1 MRKHEGG
8 QADEINEERKGERQI
23 AFVHEKKIGERET
36 LAGVGRRVDADVHR
50 SSLSDPPRR
59 ANRQPQSERCYFRTV
74 NWYSAT
80 ASFCEIGSTVN
91 FCCN

>member
-36 LAGVGRRVDADVHR
+36 LAGVGRRVDADVHTIQFVR
-50 SSLSDPPRR
+50 PAASG
-59 ANRQPQSERCYFRTV
+59 QPLAAVGTLLLPYGQLVQRDCLV
-74 NWYSAT
+74 L
-80 ASFCEIGSTVN
+80 
-91 FCCN
+91 

>member
-36 LAGVGRRVDADVHR
+36 LAGVGRRVDADVHTIQSVR
-50 SSLSDPPRR
+50 PAASG
-59 ANRQPQSERCYFRTV
+59 QPLAAVGTLLLPYGQLIQRECLV
-74 NWYSAT
+74 L
-80 ASFCEIGSTVN
+80 
-91 FCCN
+91 